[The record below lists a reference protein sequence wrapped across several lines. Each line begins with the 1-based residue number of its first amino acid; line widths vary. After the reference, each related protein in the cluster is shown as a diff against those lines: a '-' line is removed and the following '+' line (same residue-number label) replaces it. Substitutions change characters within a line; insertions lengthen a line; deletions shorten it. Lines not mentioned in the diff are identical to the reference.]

1 MNGVWLVFQSENGYL
16 HLPSE
21 KYKTSKAPH
30 IQIREFHTVIYKFCS
45 WSDLKTENDI
55 CVGGPNIM
63 RTVQTILEL
72 SATNNPAAF
81 THGLVR
87 LTSVTRK
94 YYVTVTFKL
103 SLSTPF
109 YTGLFLNK

>member
-1 MNGVWLVFQSENGYL
+1 
-16 HLPSE
+16 
-21 KYKTSKAPH
+21 
-30 IQIREFHTVIYKFCS
+30 
-45 WSDLKTENDI
+45 
-55 CVGGPNIM
+55 M